1 MNVQVG
7 FISAKGGQGV
17 TVTACSFAV
26 TLSASHSVA
35 LIAGDDARSCFGL
48 PHDDT
53 RSYGVKPGLSLFAS
67 EDQMRSSGETF
78 DYIVLDGQPGEQ
90 TYLVTRPCYIALRHA
105 VNSDLSYD
113 GIIVIDEPGRA
124 LDERDVK
131 NALGKPVVAVM
142 QIDPAVARSVDA
154 GLLQHRLPTGIMIPM
169 RDVVADLFGPVE
181 VDAAI

>member
-1 MNVQVG
+1 MNASIG

-26 TLSASHSVA
+26 TQSARHSVA
-35 LIAGDDARSCFGL
+35 LIAGDDARACFGL
-48 PHDDT
+48 PTLTDGP
-53 RSYGVKPGLSLFAS
+53 YEVKPGLHLFAS
-67 EDQMRSSGETF
+67 EDEMRSSGQTF

-90 TYLVTRPCYIALRHA
+90 TYLVTRPCYIALRRA
-105 VNSDLSYD
+105 VDSDLSYD
-113 GIIVIDEPGRA
+113 GIILIDEPGRA

-131 NALGKPVVAVM
+131 RALGKPVVAVM

-169 RDVVADLFGPVE
+169 KDVVADLLGPVE